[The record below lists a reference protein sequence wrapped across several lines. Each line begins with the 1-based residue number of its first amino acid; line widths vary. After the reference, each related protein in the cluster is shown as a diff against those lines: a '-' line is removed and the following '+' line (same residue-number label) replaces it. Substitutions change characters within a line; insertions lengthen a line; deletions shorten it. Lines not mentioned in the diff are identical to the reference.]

1 MRSRAASSCR
11 LYSAPEW
18 CVLTTGHIVA
28 FHACPASIRS
38 GVVSGEPIVE
48 APARDLA
55 ALATIALLFA
65 AVVQTMLLARHRRQ
79 IEARLEQTRAEMD
92 SLRERLDEA
101 TRPPA
106 QFARMRLRESAA
118 YRFARLRR
126 AVPRRSRGMQLT
138 DSGIIQQ
145 D

>member
-1 MRSRAASSCR
+1 MLARRTTVDSER
-11 LYSAPEW
+11 

-28 FHACPASIRS
+28 IHRVPRGHSHSRAR
-38 GVVSGEPIVE
+38 EPIVE

-65 AVVQTMLLARHRRQ
+65 AVVQVMLIARHRREV
-79 IEARLEQTRAEMD
+79 EARLDEAHAELDTM
-92 SLRERLDEA
+92 RERLAEA

-106 QFARMRLRESAA
+106 QFARMHLRETAV

-126 AVPRRSRGMQLT
+126 AVPHRQHLT
-138 DSGIIQQ
+138 QMSESVRD
-145 D
+145 